1 MEACQRAIPFPQPK
15 IFMHRAFGRQVRGQC
30 SPLATGHQH
39 VEDPIH
45 HFTKIHRSLA
55 PAALCRWDQRR
66 HQRPFLIRQI
76 TWIAKSAPLIEPSVV
91 LGPHGAPSISLETH
105 GIITDSPDSRT
116 FRTASE
122 IDQSTPPHPE
132 RADATMTM
140 ITVRPY
146 SHALD
151 RLRAVGLRPTRQRLA
166 LARLLFDSGDRHISA
181 EQLHTEALSSSI
193 RVSLATVYNTLHQ
206 FTDVGLLREIV
217 VDAGRSYFDTN
228 TSDHHHFFYEKSGKL
243 CDIPGDLIAVSK
255 VPSAPEGLNISRVEV
270 IVRVDG

>member
-1 MEACQRAIPFPQPK
+1 
-15 IFMHRAFGRQVRGQC
+15 
-30 SPLATGHQH
+30 
-39 VEDPIH
+39 
-45 HFTKIHRSLA
+45 
-55 PAALCRWDQRR
+55 
-66 HQRPFLIRQI
+66 
-76 TWIAKSAPLIEPSVV
+76 
-91 LGPHGAPSISLETH
+91 
-105 GIITDSPDSRT
+105 
-116 FRTASE
+116 
-122 IDQSTPPHPE
+122 
-132 RADATMTM
+132 MTM

-166 LARLLFDSGDRHISA
+166 LARLLFDGGDRHISA

-206 FTDVGLLREIV
+206 FTDAGLLREIV

-228 TSDHHHFFYEKSGKL
+228 TSDHHHFFYEKTGKL

-255 VPSAPEGLNISRVEV
+255 VPEAPEGLNISRVEV